1 MKTFSK
7 KLISLMLVALMLVAA
22 MPMAAFAD
30 EVDGSEELQDLV
42 TNKDVNVEVT
52 VMDEDGQDTVTTG
65 SGTLA
70 NFPMDFDKKSDS
82 TKKDWVKKALTEV
95 GLKASNYTYDASS
108 GSYDGDSIFSVT
120 VNIAKHT
127 HKFEIV
133 NRDDTDYHFL
143 RCTICG
149 QETNEIHKW
158 TVVKGSG
165 KDEPSG
171 HLVKCAK
178 CGYESADRHDH
189 DESEITQT
197 VKAQAATCEKNA
209 ISAKTVYACGY
220 VEGGEEQPDT
230 ALGHEFANGKCIRCG
245 KKDEATRTFVVK
257 IVHTKGNGTIV
268 DGATC
273 DLTAYEVSTLKKSS
287 AAHAKEILAKT
298 SSTDSDDNKLIQ
310 TYRGSITTC
319 YSDMYL
325 DETDDTIE
333 ILVSKDLT
341 NDATAN
347 SKKVTVTVVDGSLT
361 DTRELT
367 VGKSYFNYDLTL
379 GNNNNKNLASI
390 RITYEV
396 NGETYHR
403 TAKKN
408 DSDAK
413 IQAYDTQVE
422 LLWDA
427 KQVTINFYRNAADGA
442 EKVSTMTIRAGE
454 TIEGLPKLD
463 GEYVSW
469 YLESGELLQEGRTY
483 DFASTTVRAYPYAGG
498 EVYLQIYKNGDTKTP
513 VSNDPV
519 NVTAKIQKN
528 GIISASD
535 LTKTIEKAVGKKNLK
550 ITGLFDFD
558 GWEEYKSTKSTKA
571 ASSTIDVGTADDR
584 TGVQFLYVM
593 VNGGTSSNSKADSS
607 NPKTGDNAMIGTAA
621 TVMAVAV
628 IGLGATAVVLKKKE
642 QF

>member
-42 TNKDVNVEVT
+42 TNINATVTVDWDGETYTGRYTVKSDYDGQNESTNKAALKATGLPNYDQYEVT
-52 VMDEDGQDTVTTG
+52 AADLSGGVLTLTIDVKSGHKCSSKTIKAFEDEGDN
-65 SGTLA
+65 A
-70 NFPMDFDKKSDS
+70 NHI
-82 TKKDWVKKALTEV
+82 
-95 GLKASNYTYDASS
+95 LK
-108 GSYDGDSIFSVT
+108 
-120 VNIAKHT
+120 
-127 HKFEIV
+127 
-133 NRDDTDYHFL
+133 
-143 RCTICG
+143 CTICG
-149 QETNEIHKW
+149 EQTLEPHSYKVTS
-158 TVVKGSG
+158 KG
-165 KDEPSG
+165 DDVG
-171 HLVKCAK
+171 HNVKCTV
-178 CGYESADRHDH
+178 CGHTAVVPHEDSG
-189 DESEITQT
+189 EKVT
-197 VKAQAATCEKNA
+197 VTPKKEPTCTKAGAEEK
-209 ISAKTVYACGY
+209 TTYACGY
-220 VEGGEEQPDT
+220 TIGGETIE
-230 ALGHEFANGKCIRCG
+230 ALGHDYDANGKCTRCG
-245 KKDEATRTFVVK
+245 ALDDENTSTYYVT
-257 IVHTKGNGTIV
+257 IVYTKGGNV
-268 DGATC
+268 VENATAE
-273 DLTAYEVSTLKKSS
+273 LTLKEITNLKKSNAS
-287 AAHAKEILAKT
+287 NAKQILAKT
-298 SSTDSDDNKLIQ
+298 SGASVDDDKIIEA
-310 TYRGSITTC
+310 YRGSMNTC
-319 YSDMYL
+319 FSYMAIVGN
-325 DETDDTIE
+325 EIE
-333 ILVSKDLT
+333 IGVTKNFSG
-341 NDATAN
+341 DATAD
-347 SKKVTVTVVDGSLT
+347 SEKITVTVVDGSLT
-361 DTRELT
+361 
-367 VGKSYFNYDLTL
+367 L
-379 GNNNNKNLASI
+379 GNNNNKSLASV
-390 RITYEV
+390 RITYEA
-396 NGETYHR
+396 NGKTYTR
-403 TAKKN
+403 TAKKG

-413 IQAYDTQVE
+413 VQAYDTQVE

-469 YLESGELLQEGRTY
+469 YLESGELLQEGRSY
-483 DFASTTVRAYPYAGG
+483 DFVSTTMKAYPYAGG

-519 NVTAKIQKN
+519 NVTAKVQKN

-535 LTKTIEKAVGKKNLK
+535 LTKIIENRVGKKNLK

-571 ASSTIDVGTADDR
+571 ASSTIDVGTADNR

>member
-42 TNKDVNVEVT
+42 TNINATVTVDWDGETYTGRYTVKSDYDGQNESTNKAALKATGLPNYDQYDVTDATLADGVLTLTIDVKSGHKCSSKTIKAFEEGGDDVNHV
-52 VMDEDGQDTVTTG
+52 
-65 SGTLA
+65 
-70 NFPMDFDKKSDS
+70 
-82 TKKDWVKKALTEV
+82 
-95 GLKASNYTYDASS
+95 LK
-108 GSYDGDSIFSVT
+108 
-120 VNIAKHT
+120 
-127 HKFEIV
+127 
-133 NRDDTDYHFL
+133 
-143 RCTICG
+143 CTICG
-149 QETNEIHKW
+149 EQTLEPHSYKVTS
-158 TVVKGSG
+158 KG
-165 KDEPSG
+165 DDVG
-171 HLVKCAK
+171 HNAK
-178 CGYESADRHDH
+178 CTICGHTAVIPHEDSG
-189 DESEITQT
+189 EKVT
-197 VKAQAATCEKNA
+197 VTPEKEPTCTKAGATEK
-209 ISAKTVYACGY
+209 TTYACGY
-220 VEGGEEQPDT
+220 TIGGETID
-230 ALGHEFANGKCIRCG
+230 ALGHDYDANGKCTRCG
-245 KKDEATRTFVVK
+245 ALDDENTTPYTVTIYCTKKTTDNGVV
-257 IVHTKGNGTIV
+257 VG
-268 DGATC
+268 GASVE
-273 DLTAYEVSTLKKSS
+273 LTLKDVENLKKSNS
-287 AAHAKEILAKT
+287 ANAKKILAKT
-298 SSTDSDDNKLIQ
+298 NGASVDDDKVIDA
-310 TYRGSITTC
+310 YYGSIGTC
-319 YSDMYL
+319 FSNMKIDAGRQ
-325 DETDDTIE
+325 E
-333 ILVSKDLT
+333 IDIFATKDLSG
-341 NDATAN
+341 DATAN
-347 SKKVTVTVVDGSLT
+347 SDKITVTVVDGSLT

-379 GNNNNKNLASI
+379 GNNNNKSLASV
-390 RITYEV
+390 RITYEA
-396 NGETYHR
+396 NGKTYTR
-403 TAKKN
+403 TAKKG

-413 IQAYDTQVE
+413 VQAYDTQVE

-469 YLESGELLQEGRTY
+469 YLESGELLQEGRSY
-483 DFASTTVRAYPYAGG
+483 DFVSTTMKAYPYAGG

-519 NVTAKIQKN
+519 NVTAKVQKN

-535 LTKTIEKAVGKKNLK
+535 LTKIIENRVGKKNLK

-558 GWEEYKSTKSTKA
+558 GWEEYKASKSTKA
-571 ASSTIDVGTADDR
+571 ASSTIDVGTADNR

-607 NPKTGDNAMIGTAA
+607 NPKTGDNAMLGTAA

>member
-42 TNKDVNVEVT
+42 TNINATVTVDWDGDTYTGRYTVKSDYDGQNESINKAALKATGLPNYDQYEVT
-52 VMDEDGQDTVTTG
+52 GADLSGGVLTLTIDVKSGHKCSSKTIKAFEDEGDN
-65 SGTLA
+65 A
-70 NFPMDFDKKSDS
+70 NHI
-82 TKKDWVKKALTEV
+82 
-95 GLKASNYTYDASS
+95 LK
-108 GSYDGDSIFSVT
+108 
-120 VNIAKHT
+120 
-127 HKFEIV
+127 
-133 NRDDTDYHFL
+133 
-143 RCTICG
+143 CTICG
-149 QETNEIHKW
+149 GQTLEPHSYKVTS
-158 TVVKGSG
+158 KG
-165 KDEPSG
+165 DDQG
-171 HLVKCAK
+171 HNVKCTV
-178 CGYESADRHDH
+178 CGHTAVVPHEDSG
-189 DESEITQT
+189 EKVT
-197 VKAQAATCEKNA
+197 VTPKKEPTCTKAGAEEK
-209 ISAKTVYACGY
+209 TTYACGY
-220 VEGGEEQPDT
+220 TIGGETIE
-230 ALGHEFANGKCIRCG
+230 ALGHDYDANGKCTRCG
-245 KKDEATRTFVVK
+245 ALDDENTSTYYVT
-257 IVHTKGNGTIV
+257 IVYTKGGNV
-268 DGATC
+268 VENATAE
-273 DLTAYEVSTLKKSS
+273 LTLKEITNLKKSNAS
-287 AAHAKEILAKT
+287 NAKQILAKT
-298 SSTDSDDNKLIQ
+298 SGASVDDDKIIEA
-310 TYRGSITTC
+310 YRGSMNTC
-319 YSDMYL
+319 FSYMAIVGN
-325 DETDDTIE
+325 EIE
-333 ILVSKDLT
+333 IGVTKNFSG
-341 NDATAN
+341 DATAN
-347 SKKVTVTVVDGSLT
+347 SDKINVTVKDGDLY

-379 GNNNNKNLASI
+379 GNNNNKSLASV
-390 RITYEV
+390 RITYEA
-396 NGETYHR
+396 NGKTYTR
-403 TAKKN
+403 TAKKG

-413 IQAYDTQVE
+413 VQAYDTQVE

-469 YLESGELLQEGRTY
+469 YLESGELLQEGRSY
-483 DFASTTVRAYPYAGG
+483 DFVSTTMKAYPYAGG

-519 NVTAKIQKN
+519 NVTAKVQKN

-535 LTKTIEKAVGKKNLK
+535 LTKIIENRVGKKNLK
-550 ITGLFDFD
+550 ITGLFDFE
-558 GWEEYKSTKSTKA
+558 GWEEYKASKSTKA

-607 NPKTGDNAMIGTAA
+607 NPKTGDNAMLGTAA

>member
-42 TNKDVNVEVT
+42 TNVNATVTVDWDGQTYTGRYTVKSDYDGQNESTNKAALKATGLPNYDQYNVLSADLTDGVLTLTIEVKSGHKCSSKTIKAFEDETDDVNHI
-52 VMDEDGQDTVTTG
+52 
-65 SGTLA
+65 
-70 NFPMDFDKKSDS
+70 
-82 TKKDWVKKALTEV
+82 
-95 GLKASNYTYDASS
+95 LK
-108 GSYDGDSIFSVT
+108 
-120 VNIAKHT
+120 
-127 HKFEIV
+127 
-133 NRDDTDYHFL
+133 
-143 RCTICG
+143 CTICG
-149 QETNEIHKW
+149 EQ
-158 TVVKGSG
+158 TVEPHSYKVTSKG
-165 KDEPSG
+165 DDAG
-171 HLVKCAK
+171 HNVKCTV
-178 CGYESADRHDH
+178 CGHTAVIGHD
-189 DESEITQT
+189 DSG
-197 VKAQAATCEKNA
+197 EK
-209 ISAKTVYACGY
+209 KTVTPKKEPTCTKAGAEEKTTYACGY
-220 VEGGEEQPDT
+220 TIGGETID
-230 ALGHEFANGKCIRCG
+230 ALGHDYVDGKCTRCG
-245 KKDEATRTFVVK
+245 ALDDENTSTYNVT
-257 IVHTKGNGTIV
+257 IVYTKGGNV
-268 DGATC
+268 VENATAE
-273 DLTAYEVSTLKKSS
+273 LTLKEITNLKKSNAS
-287 AAHAKEILAKT
+287 NAKQILAKT
-298 SSTDSDDNKLIQ
+298 NGASVDDDKIIDA
-310 TYRGSITTC
+310 YRGSINSC
-319 YSDMYL
+319 FSYMAIVGN
-325 DETDDTIE
+325 EIE
-333 ILVSKDLT
+333 IGVTKNLSG
-341 NDATAN
+341 DATAN
-347 SKKVTVTVVDGSLT
+347 SDKVTVTVVDGSLT

-367 VGKSYFNYDLTL
+367 VGKSYFNYDLAL
-379 GNNNNKNLASI
+379 GNNNNKSLASV
-390 RITYEV
+390 RITYEA
-396 NGETYHR
+396 NGKTYTR
-403 TAKKN
+403 TAKKG

-413 IQAYDTQVE
+413 VQAYDTQVE

-469 YLESGELLQEGRTY
+469 YLESGELLQEGRSY
-483 DFASTTVRAYPYAGG
+483 DFVSTTMKAFPYAGG

-519 NVTAKIQKN
+519 NVTAKVQKN

-571 ASSTIDVGTADDR
+571 ASSTIDVGTADNR

>member
-42 TNKDVNVEVT
+42 TNVNATVT
-52 VMDEDGQDTVTTG
+52 VGWDGQTYTGRYTVKSDYDGQNESTNKAALKATG
-65 SGTLA
+65 LPNYDQYDVTGATLA
-70 NFPMDFDKKSDS
+70 DGVLTLTIEVKSS
-82 TKKDWVKKALTEV
+82 HIGHCSSKTIKAFEEEGNDETHI
-95 GLKASNYTYDASS
+95 LK
-108 GSYDGDSIFSVT
+108 
-120 VNIAKHT
+120 
-127 HKFEIV
+127 
-133 NRDDTDYHFL
+133 
-143 RCTICG
+143 CTICG
-149 QETNEIHKW
+149 EQTVETHSYKV
-158 TVVKGSG
+158 TSKG
-165 KDEPSG
+165 DDAG
-171 HLVKCAK
+171 HNVKCSV
-178 CGYESADRHDH
+178 CGHTAVIGHD
-189 DESEITQT
+189 DSGEKVT
-197 VKAQAATCEKNA
+197 VTPKKEPTCTKAGAEEK
-209 ISAKTVYACGY
+209 TTYACGY
-220 VEGGEEQPDT
+220 TIGGETID
-230 ALGHEFANGKCIRCG
+230 ALGHEYGADGKCIRC
-245 KKDEATRTFVVK
+245 KALDDETTTTYRVT
-257 IVHTKGNGTIV
+257 IVYTKGGNV
-268 DGATC
+268 VENATAE
-273 DLTAYEVSTLKKSS
+273 LTLKEITDLKKSNAS
-287 AAHAKEILAKT
+287 NAKQILAKT
-298 SSTDSDDNKLIQ
+298 SGASVDDDNIIDA
-310 TYRGSITTC
+310 YRGSMNSELFSYMAIV
-319 YSDMYL
+319 DNQ
-325 DETDDTIE
+325 IE
-333 ILVSKDLT
+333 IGVTKDLSG
-341 NDATAN
+341 NATAN
-347 SKKVTVTVVDGSLT
+347 SDKVTVTVVDGSLT

-379 GNNNNKNLASI
+379 GNNNNKNLASV
-390 RITYEV
+390 RISYEV
-396 NGETYHR
+396 NGRTYTR
-403 TAKKN
+403 TAKKG

-413 IQAYDTQVE
+413 VQAYDTQVE

-469 YLESGELLQEGRTY
+469 YLESGELLQEGRSY
-483 DFASTTVRAYPYAGG
+483 DFVSTTMKAYPYAGG

-519 NVTAKIQKN
+519 NVTAKVQKN

-535 LTKTIEKAVGKKNLK
+535 LTKIIENRVGKKNLK

-558 GWEEYKSTKSTKA
+558 GWEEYKASKSTKA
-571 ASSTIDVGTADDR
+571 ASSTIDVGTADNR

-628 IGLGATAVVLKKKE
+628 VGLGATAVVLKKKE

>member
-42 TNKDVNVEVT
+42 TNINATVTVDWDGETYTGRYTVKSDYDGQNESINKAALKATGLPNYDQYEVT
-52 VMDEDGQDTVTTG
+52 GADLSGGVLTLTIDIKSGHKCSSKTIKAFEDEGDN
-65 SGTLA
+65 A
-70 NFPMDFDKKSDS
+70 NHI
-82 TKKDWVKKALTEV
+82 
-95 GLKASNYTYDASS
+95 LK
-108 GSYDGDSIFSVT
+108 
-120 VNIAKHT
+120 
-127 HKFEIV
+127 
-133 NRDDTDYHFL
+133 
-143 RCTICG
+143 CTICG
-149 QETNEIHKW
+149 EQTLEPHSYKVTS
-158 TVVKGSG
+158 KG
-165 KDEPSG
+165 DDVG
-171 HLVKCAK
+171 HNVKCTV
-178 CGYESADRHDH
+178 CGHIAVVPHEDSG
-189 DESEITQT
+189 EKVT
-197 VKAQAATCEKNA
+197 VTPKKEPTCTKAGAEEK
-209 ISAKTVYACGY
+209 TTYACGY
-220 VEGGEEQPDT
+220 TIGGETIE
-230 ALGHEFANGKCIRCG
+230 ALGHDYDANGKCTRCG
-245 KKDEATRTFVVK
+245 ALDDENTSTYYVT
-257 IVHTKGNGTIV
+257 IVYTKGGNV
-268 DGATC
+268 VENATAE
-273 DLTAYEVSTLKKSS
+273 LTLKEITNLKKSNAS
-287 AAHAKEILAKT
+287 NAKQILAKT
-298 SSTDSDDNKLIQ
+298 SGASVDDDKIIEA
-310 TYRGSITTC
+310 YRGSMNTC
-319 YSDMYL
+319 FSYMAIVGN
-325 DETDDTIE
+325 EIE
-333 ILVSKDLT
+333 IGVTKNFSG
-341 NDATAN
+341 DATAN
-347 SKKVTVTVVDGSLT
+347 SEKITVTVKDGDLYDS
-361 DTRELT
+361 RELT

-379 GNNNNKNLASI
+379 GNNNNKSLASV
-390 RITYEV
+390 RITYEA
-396 NGETYHR
+396 NGRTYTR
-403 TAKKN
+403 TAKKG

-413 IQAYDTQVE
+413 VQAYDTQVE

-469 YLESGELLQEGRTY
+469 YLESGELLQEGRSY
-483 DFASTTVRAYPYAGG
+483 DFVSTTMKAYPYAGG

-519 NVTAKIQKN
+519 NVTAKVQKN

-535 LTKTIEKAVGKKNLK
+535 LTKIIENRVGKKNLK

-558 GWEEYKSTKSTKA
+558 GWEEYKASKSTKA

>member
-42 TNKDVNVEVT
+42 TNINATVTVDWDGETYTGRYTVKSDYDGQNESTNKAALKATGLPNYDQYEVT
-52 VMDEDGQDTVTTG
+52 DADLSGGVLTLTIDVKSGHKCSSKTIKAFEDEGDN
-65 SGTLA
+65 A
-70 NFPMDFDKKSDS
+70 NHI
-82 TKKDWVKKALTEV
+82 
-95 GLKASNYTYDASS
+95 LK
-108 GSYDGDSIFSVT
+108 
-120 VNIAKHT
+120 
-127 HKFEIV
+127 
-133 NRDDTDYHFL
+133 
-143 RCTICG
+143 CTICG
-149 QETNEIHKW
+149 EQTLEPHSYKVTS
-158 TVVKGSG
+158 KG
-165 KDEPSG
+165 DDVG
-171 HLVKCAK
+171 HNVKCTV
-178 CGYESADRHDH
+178 CGHIAVVPHEDSG
-189 DESEITQT
+189 EKVT
-197 VKAQAATCEKNA
+197 VTPKKEPTCTKAGAEEK
-209 ISAKTVYACGY
+209 TTYACGY
-220 VEGGEEQPDT
+220 TIGGETIE
-230 ALGHEFANGKCIRCG
+230 ALGHDYDANGKCTRCG
-245 KKDEATRTFVVK
+245 ALDDENTSTYYVT
-257 IVHTKGNGTIV
+257 IVYTKGGNV
-268 DGATC
+268 VENATAE
-273 DLTAYEVSTLKKSS
+273 LTLKEITNLKKSNAS
-287 AAHAKEILAKT
+287 NAKQILAKT
-298 SSTDSDDNKLIQ
+298 SGASVDDDKIIEA
-310 TYRGSITTC
+310 YRGSMNTC
-319 YSDMYL
+319 FSYMAIVGN
-325 DETDDTIE
+325 EIE
-333 ILVSKDLT
+333 IGVTKNFSG
-341 NDATAN
+341 DATAD
-347 SKKVTVTVVDGSLT
+347 SEKVTVTVVDGSLT

-379 GNNNNKNLASI
+379 GNNNNKNLASV
-390 RITYEV
+390 RISYEV
-396 NGETYHR
+396 NGKTYRR
-403 TAKKN
+403 TAKKG

-413 IQAYDTQVE
+413 VQAYDTQVE

-469 YLESGELLQEGRTY
+469 YLESGELLQEGRSY
-483 DFASTTVRAYPYAGG
+483 DFVSTTMKAYPYAGG

-519 NVTAKIQKN
+519 NVTAKVQKN

-535 LTKTIEKAVGKKNLK
+535 LTKIIENRVGKKNLK
-550 ITGLFDFD
+550 ITGLFDFE
-558 GWEEYKSTKSTKA
+558 GWEEYKASKSTKA

-607 NPKTGDNAMIGTAA
+607 NPKTGDNAMLGTAA

>member
-42 TNKDVNVEVT
+42 TNINATVTVEWDGDTYTGRYTVKSDYDGQNESTNKAALKATGLPNYDQYEVT
-52 VMDEDGQDTVTTG
+52 AADLSGGVLTLTIDVKSGHKCSSKTIKAFEDEGDN
-65 SGTLA
+65 A
-70 NFPMDFDKKSDS
+70 NHI
-82 TKKDWVKKALTEV
+82 
-95 GLKASNYTYDASS
+95 LK
-108 GSYDGDSIFSVT
+108 
-120 VNIAKHT
+120 
-127 HKFEIV
+127 
-133 NRDDTDYHFL
+133 
-143 RCTICG
+143 CTICG
-149 QETNEIHKW
+149 EQTLEPHSYKVTS
-158 TVVKGSG
+158 KGE
-165 KDEPSG
+165 DVG
-171 HLVKCAK
+171 HNVKCTV
-178 CGYESADRHDH
+178 CGHIAVVPHEDSG
-189 DESEITQT
+189 EKVT
-197 VKAQAATCEKNA
+197 VTPKKEPTCTKAGAEEK
-209 ISAKTVYACGY
+209 TTYACGY
-220 VEGGEEQPDT
+220 TIGGETIE
-230 ALGHEFANGKCIRCG
+230 ALGHDYDANGKCTRCG
-245 KKDEATRTFVVK
+245 ALDDENTSTYYVT
-257 IVHTKGNGTIV
+257 IVYTKGGNV
-268 DGATC
+268 VENATAE
-273 DLTAYEVSTLKKSS
+273 LTLKEITNLKKSNAS
-287 AAHAKEILAKT
+287 NAKQILAKT
-298 SSTDSDDNKLIQ
+298 SGASVDDDKIIEA
-310 TYRGSITTC
+310 YRGSMNTC
-319 YSDMYL
+319 FSYMAIVGN
-325 DETDDTIE
+325 EIE
-333 ILVSKDLT
+333 IGVTKNFSG
-341 NDATAN
+341 DATAN
-347 SKKVTVTVVDGSLT
+347 SEKINVTVKDGDLY

-379 GNNNNKNLASI
+379 GNNNNKSLASV
-390 RITYEV
+390 RITYEA
-396 NGETYHR
+396 NGKTYTR
-403 TAKKN
+403 TAKKG

-413 IQAYDTQVE
+413 VQAYDTQVE

-469 YLESGELLQEGRTY
+469 YLESGELLQEGRSY
-483 DFASTTVRAYPYAGG
+483 DFVSTTMKAYPYAGG

-519 NVTAKIQKN
+519 NVTAKVQKN

-535 LTKTIEKAVGKKNLK
+535 LTKIIENRVGKKNLK
-550 ITGLFDFD
+550 ITGLFDFE
-558 GWEEYKSTKSTKA
+558 GWEEYKSSKSTKA

-607 NPKTGDNAMIGTAA
+607 NPKTGDNAMLGTAA

>member
-42 TNKDVNVEVT
+42 TNINATVTVDWDGETYTGRYTVKSDYDGQNESTNKAALKATGLPNYDQYEVT
-52 VMDEDGQDTVTTG
+52 AADLSGGVLTLTIDVKSGHKCSSKTIKAFEDEGDN
-65 SGTLA
+65 A
-70 NFPMDFDKKSDS
+70 NHI
-82 TKKDWVKKALTEV
+82 
-95 GLKASNYTYDASS
+95 LK
-108 GSYDGDSIFSVT
+108 
-120 VNIAKHT
+120 
-127 HKFEIV
+127 
-133 NRDDTDYHFL
+133 
-143 RCTICG
+143 CTICG
-149 QETNEIHKW
+149 EQTLEPHSYKVTS
-158 TVVKGSG
+158 KG
-165 KDEPSG
+165 DDVG
-171 HLVKCAK
+171 HNVKCTV
-178 CGYESADRHDH
+178 CGHTAVIGHD
-189 DESEITQT
+189 DSGEKVT
-197 VKAQAATCEKNA
+197 VTPKKEPTCTKAGAEEK
-209 ISAKTVYACGY
+209 TTYACGY
-220 VEGGEEQPDT
+220 TIGGETIE
-230 ALGHEFANGKCIRCG
+230 ALGHDYDANGKCTRCG
-245 KKDEATRTFVVK
+245 ALDDENTSTYYVT
-257 IVHTKGNGTIV
+257 IVYTKGGNV
-268 DGATC
+268 VENATAE
-273 DLTAYEVSTLKKSS
+273 LTLKEITNLKKSNAS
-287 AAHAKEILAKT
+287 NAKQILAKT
-298 SSTDSDDNKLIQ
+298 SGASVDDDKIIEA
-310 TYRGSITTC
+310 YRGSMNTC
-319 YSDMYL
+319 FSYMAIVGN
-325 DETDDTIE
+325 EIE
-333 ILVSKDLT
+333 IGVTKNFSG
-341 NDATAN
+341 DATAN
-347 SKKVTVTVVDGSLT
+347 SEKITVTVKDGDLY

-379 GNNNNKNLASI
+379 GNNNNKSLASV
-390 RITYEV
+390 RITYEA
-396 NGETYHR
+396 NGKTYTR
-403 TAKKN
+403 TAKKG

-413 IQAYDTQVE
+413 VQAYDTQVE

-469 YLESGELLQEGRTY
+469 YLESGELLQEGRSY
-483 DFASTTVRAYPYAGG
+483 DFVSTTMKAYPYAGG

-519 NVTAKIQKN
+519 NVTAKVQKN

-535 LTKTIEKAVGKKNLK
+535 LTKIIENRVGKKNLK
-550 ITGLFDFD
+550 ITGLFDFE
-558 GWEEYKSTKSTKA
+558 GWEEYKASKSTKA

-607 NPKTGDNAMIGTAA
+607 NPKTGDNAMLGTAA